1 MRFALLGLLSLL
13 TLCHGWQDA
22 GGGAA
27 DDAAAKGE
35 FDPEDMLRTHKRL
48 NKIMNSAPAAFSP
61 VLKFPEVFILV
72 AV

>member
-22 GGGAA
+22 EGGAA
-27 DDAAAKGE
+27 AKGEGE